1 MHGRSYS
8 AACGIFPGQGLNL
21 CLLHWQVDS
30 LPLSHQGSPSL
41 CKFCG
46 GDEGHDDRGYDAN
59 GEDGGGEGD
68 CGGDAGGR

>member
-1 MHGRSYS
+1 MHG
-8 AACGIFPGQGLNL
+8 GQGLNL

-30 LPLSHQGSPSL
+30 LPMSNQGSPLL
-41 CKFCG
+41 CKFYG
-46 GDEGHDDRGYDAN
+46 GDEGPDDRGYDAN

>member
-1 MHGRSYS
+1 MS
-8 AACGIFPGQGLNL
+8 N
-21 CLLHWQVDS
+21 
-30 LPLSHQGSPSL
+30 QGSPSL
-41 CKFCG
+41 CKFYG